1 MHPNYK
7 RANEWSS
14 HLLAAAIEVH
24 KCLGPGL
31 LESIYEKCLIRELEL
46 RNIRATTQAPVQV
59 KYKGIQFE
67 ESLRLDL
74 LVEDCL
80 VVELKAV
87 ELVLPIHKAQL
98 LSYMRLINAPL
109 GLLINFHETKLVQGV
124 HRLILRGA
132 DSENATQLS
141 Q

>member
-109 GLLINFHETKLVQGV
+109 GLLINFCVPVLKDGIVRRVL
-124 HRLILRGA
+124 
-132 DSENATQLS
+132 
-141 Q
+141 